1 MSHHLQEQLPSLSA
15 NSSGQSLADESQL
28 NNHYRLAKAEYD
40 ACIAVVGIQ
49 QSWRVLDA
57 GCGNGVFLPHLLQ
70 LVGET
75 GSVVALDHAPENL
88 ELAQRRIREL
98 GRPSQIDTQLSS
110 VTELPFENGS
120 FDCVWCANVSQYL
133 TDAELDK
140 AIVEFVRV
148 VKPGGLVALKEAD
161 IALWQFRPV
170 DPRLIWRLYDA
181 GAMAGDTQLIGALR
195 GWGISQWIRQ
205 HGMEVIK
212 QQTTLIER
220 SAPFEPF
227 AIAYLGGLLQWLAS
241 RADLLPLTH
250 ADKAEWGKI
259 GGSIEAIFHD
269 PNACYQE
276 AFTLTVGRRKKV

>member
-1 MSHHLQEQLPSLSA
+1 MSHQPQEQHPNLSA
-15 NSSGQSLADESQL
+15 NSTGQSLADESQL

-40 ACIAVVGIQ
+40 ACIAAVGIQ
-49 QSWRVLDA
+49 KSWRVLDA

-75 GSVVALDHAPENL
+75 GSVVALDHAPENI
-88 ELAQRRIREL
+88 EVAQRRISEL
-98 GRPSQIDTQLSS
+98 GLPSKVETKVSS

-140 AIVEFVRV
+140 AVAEFVRV

-161 IALWQFRPV
+161 LAFWQFRPV
-170 DPRLIWRLYDA
+170 DPRLLWRLLDA
-181 GAMAGDTQLIGALR
+181 GVTAGDTQVIGALR
-195 GWGISQWIRQ
+195 GWGISKWIRR

-220 SAPFEPF
+220 AAPFEPF
-227 AIAYLGGLLQWLAS
+227 ALAFLSGLLQWLAS
-241 RADLLPLTH
+241 RAEMLPLTN
-250 ADKAEWGKI
+250 ADKVEWGKI
-259 GGSIEAIFHD
+259 GESAEAILQD

-276 AFTLTVGRRKKV
+276 VFTLTVGRRMF